1 MPHYENQ
8 SIGKT
13 IADHVTAVGG
23 EIVTTEKPDLLL
35 AVNTPLSDV
44 TGESEAF
51 ANLAMP
57 RKSAAAFLTRV
68 EDALS
73 RHIPVSVADIFYSNG
88 SDNTLLKEM
97 QNANLLYKISAY
109 NGWNTAS
116 NTVGYAVAQGILA
129 AQMPEKAQHRML
141 TEQYLD
147 NWGYQANIRKE
158 IYRAQ
163 ENLRT
168 DNVKYSGKL
177 NPRLSEMLV
186 EKIQAFAEEHLD
198 INPRTVTARFPW
210 GRLFET
216 QITVA
221 PTPQYPLMRDILAE
235 RARQE
240 AARKAAE
247 KAAAKSAAQAQ
258 NTQNSDKATPSAP
271 STSGDK
277 TTAPIQQQ

>member
-1 MPHYENQ
+1 
-8 SIGKT
+8 
-13 IADHVTAVGG
+13 
-23 EIVTTEKPDLLL
+23 
-35 AVNTPLSDV
+35 
-44 TGESEAF
+44 
-51 ANLAMP
+51 MP

-186 EKIQAFAEEHLD
+186 EKIQTFAE
-198 INPRTVTARFPW
+198 
-210 GRLFET
+210 
-216 QITVA
+216 
-221 PTPQYPLMRDILAE
+221 
-235 RARQE
+235 
-240 AARKAAE
+240 
-247 KAAAKSAAQAQ
+247 
-258 NTQNSDKATPSAP
+258 
-271 STSGDK
+271 
-277 TTAPIQQQ
+277 